1 MYAMSWERDTTE
13 YKYESIQ
20 HGYEVID
27 YQDEEPLEISLEEML
42 ELEDEMELEVLE
54 NEIYG

>member
-1 MYAMSWERDTTE
+1 MYAMSWERDYNS
-13 YKYESIQ
+13 YKYETIQ
-20 HGYEVID
+20 HGYTVED

-42 ELEDEMELEVLE
+42 ELENEMELEELE